1 MPSADAS
8 AQNSTTSSNNDT
20 VAINFGSLNPTLK
33 LDLESEQ
40 ARRLRDADL
49 AELDRTGMAGRG
61 QRPAAPAGDASGA
74 DMPVGSTAADNASG
88 NGPARGS
95 ASTAGA
101 TKGSASGNGTR
112 TKAPARSRAATA
124 HSAAEELR
132 STPAG
137 RAIGSYLQHMAVE
150 RGLAVNTLDAYRRDL
165 LRYARFLSTR
175 GVEDIS
181 RITRHDV
188 TAFAQSISE
197 GSDGASALSVRS
209 AARTIVAVRGL
220 HRFWAL
226 EGMTAADPASD
237 VHPPMPGKRL
247 PKAISVNEV
256 TRILEAVPLDT
267 PSGLRDRA
275 LLEFLYSTGAR
286 ISEAVGLDV
295 DDLSLERIPAKGPD
309 VVRLFGKGSKER
321 LVPLG
326 SYAARALDDYLV
338 RGRPAAS
345 AKGKGTPA
353 LFLNARGGRLS
364 RQSAWTILKNAAEK
378 ANIGR
383 DVSPHTLRHS
393 FATHLLEG
401 GADVRVVQ
409 ELLGHASV
417 TTTQV
422 YTLVTAE
429 TLREVYAAAHPR
441 AL

>member
-8 AQNSTTSSNNDT
+8 AQNSNDT
-20 VAINFGSLNPTLK
+20 IALDLRGSLNPTLK
-33 LDLESEQ
+33 LDLESEA

-49 AELDRTGMAGRG
+49 AELDRTASSAARADAPAEATADAARSGMAAV
-61 QRPAAPAGDASGA
+61 PASATAAP
-74 DMPVGSTAADNASG
+74 VK
-88 NGPARGS
+88 S
-95 ASTAGA
+95 AP
-101 TKGSASGNGTR
+101 TKA
-112 TKAPARSRAATA
+112 KAPARSRAATA
-124 HSAAEELR
+124 RSAADELR

-137 RAIGSYLQHMAVE
+137 RAIGTYLQHMAVE

-165 LRYARFLSTR
+165 LRYARFLSAR
-175 GVEDIS
+175 GVEDIA

-247 PKAISVNEV
+247 PKAISVSEV
-256 TRILEAVPLDT
+256 TRILEAVSLDT